1 VSDFRLD
8 EQVVVLT
15 GGGRGIGLQ
24 HALLLGRLGAKVV
37 VADAGT
43 DLFGSGGD
51 AGPAESAAASIIEG
65 GGRAVAYNADLSKE
79 EGARGAID
87 AALETWGR
95 LDAVIHN
102 AGFTLGGREF
112 EDESLDRLEALLSI
126 NTRAAFALA
135 SQAWPAMVRQKYGR
149 LVFTSSSAL
158 HGLPRSI
165 PYSTAKASLVGL
177 TRGLAAEGAAH
188 GIKVNCVEPV
198 GATRMAENLAESE
211 FRTWFL
217 EKMRPELVSPMV
229 AVLASEA
236 CPVNGEVF
244 VAGGGR
250 FARTILA
257 ETRGWIDE
265 NPTPSS
271 VLNNLNTITD
281 DSQVEVITD
290 GVHASAHHAE
300 LLGFK
305 PTSPIVVT
313 AGRTPVDP
321 TT

>member
-1 VSDFRLD
+1 MSALRFDDR
-8 EQVVVLT
+8 VVVLT
-15 GGGRGIGLQ
+15 GGGRGIGRQ
-24 HALLLGRLGAKVV
+24 HALLLGRLGARVL

-43 DLFGSGGD
+43 DLFGAGGD
-51 AGPAESAAASIIEG
+51 PGPAGSVAERIVEG
-65 GGRAVAYNADLSKE
+65 GGCAVAYSADLSTE
-79 EGARGAID
+79 AGARGAVD
-87 AALETWGR
+87 AALGTWGR
-95 LDAVIHN
+95 LDAVVHN

-112 EDESLDRLEALLSI
+112 EDDSLDRLEAMLSI

-135 SQAWPAMVRQKYGR
+135 SQAWPVMVRQKYGR

-188 GIKVNCVEPV
+188 GIKVNGVEPV
-198 GATRMAENLAESE
+198 AATRMAENLAESQ

-217 EKMRPELVSPMV
+217 EKMRPELVSPIV

-236 CPVNGEVF
+236 CPLNGEIL

-250 FARTILA
+250 FARTIFG
-257 ETRGWIDE
+257 ETPGWIE
-265 NPTPSS
+265 GRPTPDS
-271 VLNNLNTITD
+271 VLKNLDTITD
-281 DSQVEVITD
+281 GSRVEVITD
-290 GVHASAHHAE
+290 GVHASAYHAE

-305 PTSPIVVT
+305 PTGPIVVT
-313 AGRTPVDP
+313 AGGAPAGP
-321 TT
+321 TN